1 MIQNEKQLTASVSG
15 SAFLLGNILC
25 WAAVPVLLRYL
36 AHAMDAWTANGVRYP
51 LAAVFFVPILI
62 SSWRSGELTARM
74 LARCL
79 VPSLLGCGG
88 QILWGLS
95 PYYLPAG
102 TIGFLLRASLV
113 FSLAGAMLLFPDERR
128 LLRHSSFYVGLVLSI
143 VGFIVLSLSK
153 MQTDAEVTLAGILIA
168 AGCSMFYG
176 LYGVSVRYFLQ
187 GMNPLITSGAV
198 SVFVSIGLAI
208 LMFCVGDYSM
218 LSNVSL
224 RDWGLIVLSSITGIT
239 LGHYFL
245 YAAVPRLG
253 AAITSAAQTLTP
265 FVTMVLAVWFLGESL
280 TTLEWEAGLAMVAG
294 AAVLLWAQYRL
305 VSKRPAVEEP

>member
-1 MIQNEKQLTASVSG
+1 MTQNDNQLTAGYSG
-15 SAFLLGNILC
+15 AAFLMGNILC

-36 AHAMDAWTANGVRYP
+36 THAMDAWTANGVRYP
-51 LAAVFFVPILI
+51 LAAIFFVPILI
-62 SSWRSGELTARM
+62 SAWQTGELTGRM

-102 TIGFLLRASLV
+102 TIGFLLRASLL
-113 FSLAGAMLLFPDERR
+113 FSLAGAMFLFPDERR
-128 LLRHSSFYVGLVLSI
+128 LLRHGSFYVGLILSI
-143 VGFIVLSLSK
+143 VGFVVLSLSK
-153 MQTDAEVTLAGILIA
+153 MQTDREVTLAGILIA

-187 GMNPLITSGAV
+187 GMNPLISSGAV
-198 SVFVSIGLAI
+198 SVFVSIGMAI
-208 LMFCVGDYSM
+208 LMFCVGDYSA
-218 LSNVSL
+218 LALVSWG
-224 RDWGLIVLSSITGIT
+224 DWGLIVLSSITGIT

-253 AAITSAAQTLTP
+253 AAVTSAAQTLTP
-265 FVTMVLAVWFLGESL
+265 FVTLVLAVWFLGESL
-280 TTLEWEAGLAMVAG
+280 TRLEWSAGLMMVVG
-294 AAVLLWAQYRL
+294 AAILLWAQYRI
-305 VSKRPAVEEP
+305 VSAIIHK